1 MHRRRAA
8 LIGLFALLVLLSIGG
23 PAAAHRLDADASVR
37 IVQKVRIES
46 FYSDDTRP
54 KGAEI
59 EVYYENEE
67 KPHHEGTLDDEGTY
81 EFIADPQ
88 PLRVVILAGD
98 GHTKELFVTPAVVDT
113 SSPVWPIEHRTH
125 VPWVEA
131 LAGLG
136 FLFGA
141 AALVI
146 SLRNAR
152 RLSAL
157 HGK

>member
-1 MHRRRAA
+1 MRNRSAA
-8 LIGLFALLVLLSIGG
+8 VIAPFALLGILATAR

-37 IVQKVRIES
+37 VVQKVRIEG

-54 KGAEI
+54 RGAKI
-59 EVYYENEE
+59 QVYHENEE
-67 KPHHEGTLDDEGTY
+67 KPFREDALDDEGAF
-81 EFIADPQ
+81 EFVADLK

-98 GHTKELFVTPAVVDT
+98 GHTKELLVTPAVVDV
-113 SSPVWPIEHRTH
+113 SSPVGPTEHRTH
-125 VPWVEA
+125 VPWVET

-136 FLFGA
+136 LLIGA
-141 AALVI
+141 AAFVL

-152 RLSAL
+152 RLRDL